1 MPCGCNICDPE
12 TKHTYCIC
20 GPNWDIFDDTIQ
32 SIKNLKADCI
42 AKQFSISTITVCAQF
57 NTEID
62 IETLSNIYFDRVK
75 FNPKCK
81 KVQHQRSST
90 TRKSKKNNNDEESLF
105 YNSLIMKIIG
115 KYQDFG
121 FVSIKFFPNGKI
133 QIAGCKTIKSCAY
146 AIRKAFSRVF
156 KNDCFVG
163 KPKITDAKIAMINT
177 DFKIN
182 FYLDQDDMCTVLN
195 EFSIHKNKN
204 FTQINY
210 QNCKYPAI
218 NAKAISLNRID
229 EFKQFLFNRKERTA
243 KRKFPNVVSV
253 LIFRPGSIILTGGCC
268 IKQYLEIYTVI
279 VKEIIEPNIER
290 IKEKM

>member
-1 MPCGCNICDPE
+1 MPCGCDICDPE
-12 TKHTYCIC
+12 NKHSYCIC
-20 GPNWDIFDDTIQ
+20 GPNWDCFETMIDN
-32 SIKNLKADCI
+32 IKNVKSNYI
-42 AKQFSISTITVCAQF
+42 AKKFSISTITVCSQF
-57 NTEID
+57 NSEID
-62 IETLSNIYFDRVK
+62 LETLSKLYFDKIK

-81 KVQHQRSST
+81 KST
-90 TRKSKKNNNDEESLF
+90 QSKRSKKDKTGENESLF

-146 AIRKAFSRVF
+146 AIRKAFSRVY
-156 KNDCFVG
+156 KNGCFVG
-163 KPKITDAKIAMINT
+163 KPSISNTKIAMINS

-182 FYLDQDDMCTVLN
+182 FNFDQDDMCTVLN

-218 NAKAISLNRID
+218 NAKAIGLSRID
-229 EFKQFLFNRKERTA
+229 EYKNFITARKEKVA
-243 KRKFPNVVSV
+243 KRKFQNVISV

-268 IKQYLEIYTVI
+268 IEQYLEIYRI
-279 VKEIIEPNIER
+279 LIKDIIEENVDR
-290 IKEKM
+290 IREKM

>member
-12 TKHTYCIC
+12 NKHSYCIC
-20 GPNWDIFDDTIQ
+20 EPEWDTFNQTIDKIT
-32 SIKNLKADCI
+32 SLRSVYIS
-42 AKQFSISTITVCAQF
+42 KQFSISTITVCSQF
-57 NTEID
+57 NSEID
-62 IETLSNIYFDRVK
+62 LETLSNIYFDKIK
-75 FNPKCK
+75 FNPKCTKSTQAK
-81 KVQHQRSST
+81 KT
-90 TRKSKKNNNDEESLF
+90 KAKMDGENESLF
-105 YNSLIMKIIG
+105 YNSLIMKILG

-133 QIAGCKTIKSCAY
+133 QIAGCKTIQSCAY
-146 AIRKAFSRVF
+146 AIRKAFSRVH
-156 KNDCFVG
+156 KNNCFLG
-163 KPKITDAKIAMINT
+163 KPRISNTKIAMINS

-182 FYLDQDDMCTVLN
+182 FSLDQDDMCIVLN

-218 NAKAISLNRID
+218 NAKAISVSRIPD
-229 EFKQFLFNRKERTA
+229 FQQFLFDRKERTT

-268 IKQYLEIYTVI
+268 IEQYLEIYNLLI
-279 VKEIIEPNIER
+279 KEIIEKNVDK
-290 IKEKM
+290 IKEKN

>member
-1 MPCGCNICDPE
+1 MPCWCKICDPE
-12 TKHTYCIC
+12 GKHPYCIC
-20 GPNWDIFDDTIQ
+20 GQGWGLFDQTIDKIKDIKSNYI
-32 SIKNLKADCI
+32 SKI
-42 AKQFSISTITVCAQF
+42 FSISTITVCSQF
-57 NTEID
+57 NSEID
-62 IETLSNIYFDRVK
+62 LETLSNLYFDKIK

-81 KVQHQRSST
+81 KST
-90 TRKSKKNNNDEESLF
+90 QAKKTKNKKDKTDENESLF

-115 KYQDFG
+115 KYQEFG
-121 FVSIKFFPNGKI
+121 FISIKFFPNGKI

-146 AIRKAFSRVF
+146 AIRKAFSRVY
-156 KNDCFVG
+156 KNECFVG
-163 KPKITDAKIAMINT
+163 KPKITNTKIAMINS

-182 FYLDQDDMCTVLN
+182 FNFDQDDMCIVLN

-218 NAKAISLNRID
+218 NAKAIGISRID
-229 EFKQFLFNRKERTA
+229 EFKRFLEARKEKAA

-268 IKQYLEIYTVI
+268 IDQYLEIYNLI
-279 VKEIIEPNIER
+279 IKDIIESNINR
-290 IKEKM
+290 IKEKV

>member
-1 MPCGCNICDPE
+1 MPCGCSICDPE
-12 TKHTYCIC
+12 DKHAYCIC
-20 GPNWDIFDDTIQ
+20 GPNWNSFEGLIEDINN
-32 SIKNLKADCI
+32 IKSNCI
-42 AKQFSISTITVCAQF
+42 AKKFSISTITVCSQF

-62 IETLSNIYFDRVK
+62 LETLSNLYFDKIK

-81 KVQHQRSST
+81 KSTQAKRSK
-90 TRKSKKNNNDEESLF
+90 RDKNGENESLF

-146 AIRKAFSRVF
+146 AIRKAFSRVY
-156 KNDCFVG
+156 KNGCFIG
-163 KPKITDAKIAMINT
+163 KPTINNTKIAMINS

-182 FYLDQDDMCTVLN
+182 FNLDQDDMCMVLN
-195 EFSIHKNKN
+195 EFSIHKDKN

-218 NAKAISLNRID
+218 NAKAISLTRI
-229 EFKQFLFNRKERTA
+229 EEYKKFIIERKEKTA
-243 KRKFPNVVSV
+243 KRKFKNVISV

-268 IKQYLEIYTVI
+268 LYQYLEIYRLL
-279 VKEIIEPNIER
+279 VKDIIELNIDK
-290 IKEKM
+290 IKEKF